1 MPDNAGRPG
10 ISSGS
15 SGKTGIPSGSSG
27 KTGIQSGPSG
37 KQYFLLN
44 IILAGVIMLIMG
56 YSFFYS
62 PDEERYPVPC
72 VHEKLTGEPCPSCG
86 LSHAFSLIVRGRV
99 DEALEWNSYSLRV
112 FIFFAI
118 QLVMRAGLA
127 VTALR
132 GGKNLKVIAVT
143 DAVVSAVMTL
153 TAFYPF
159 LRLVWLS
166 LF

>member
-1 MPDNAGRPG
+1 
-10 ISSGS
+10 
-15 SGKTGIPSGSSG
+15 
-27 KTGIQSGPSG
+27 
-37 KQYFLLN
+37 
-44 IILAGVIMLIMG
+44 MLIMG

-86 LSHAFSLIVRGRV
+86 LSHAFSLIVRGRI
-99 DEALEWNSYSLRV
+99 DEAMEWNSHSMRV

-118 QLVMRAGLA
+118 QMVMRVALA
-127 VTALR
+127 VTALKA
-132 GGKNLKVIAVT
+132 GNNLKVIAVT

-159 LRLVWLS
+159 LRLLWLS

>member
-1 MPDNAGRPG
+1 MTSDDTGR
-10 ISSGS
+10 
-15 SGKTGIPSGSSG
+15 TGLSAA
-27 KTGIQSGPSG
+27 PSG

-44 IILAGVIMLIMG
+44 VILAGVIVLIIG

-72 VHEKLTGEPCPSCG
+72 IHEKLTGEPCPSCG
-86 LSHAFSLIVRGRV
+86 LSHAFSLIVRGRIS
-99 DEALEWNSYSLRV
+99 EAMEWNSHSMRL

-132 GGKNLKVIAVT
+132 EVRNLRVIAVT
-143 DAVVSAVMTL
+143 DAAVSAVMTL

-159 LRLVWLS
+159 LRMLWLT